1 MVDRQTTIDQLDEL
15 LPLAAQ
21 WAAEQERHVLCEGVR
36 LSEIELADAKA
47 IGVRNPERVRLLRV
61 DAVPIPAHP
70 MLRAAAASINFLTA
84 APRGLAWTTEFL
96 FAPITGAIARS
107 LLTSWCTP
115 RSFKDLAESS
125 HFSRPTFSNVR
136 PSAIRMRLWNWRQS
150 RPQRE
155 FVPPDRNY

>member
-1 MVDRQTTIDQLDEL
+1 MDRQTTLDQLEEL

-70 MLRAAAASINFLTA
+70 MLRAAAASINFLTTT
-84 APRGLAWTTEFL
+84 PRGLALDYGIFVRRDCWRDRDLIAHELAHTAQYQRLGGITPFL
-96 FAPITGAIARS
+96 RTYIFQCVTVGYAKAPLELEAIAI
-107 LLTSWCTP
+107 
-115 RSFKDLAESS
+115 AE
-125 HFSRPTFSNVR
+125 R
-136 PSAIRMRLWNWRQS
+136 ICG
-150 RPQRE
+150 
-155 FVPPDRNY
+155 

>member
-70 MLRAAAASINFLTA
+70 MLRAAAASISFLTA
-84 APRGLAWTTEFL
+84 APRGLALDYGIL
-96 FAPITGAIARS
+96 FAVDTCSIAR
-107 LLTSWCTP
+107 L
-115 RSFKDLAESS
+115 
-125 HFSRPTFSNVR
+125 
-136 PSAIRMRLWNWRQS
+136 
-150 RPQRE
+150 
-155 FVPPDRNY
+155 FVT